1 MTRIEKYPRNESG
14 FSLTELLI
22 VICGAAVIAGIGIPV
37 LGTLRDGYGI
47 VMAAQQISTELQYA
61 RMKAVSSNEPLRVA
75 FDANSNTYHI
85 DTSAG
90 ATFAGPFNLPRG
102 ITWKTGVGDP
112 ITFPGDFVTFNPGGD
127 VPTTGNG
134 STGQVSII
142 NRAGLIIDIT
152 VSPAGQIQTSPT
164 HH

>member
-1 MTRIEKYPRNESG
+1 MERIEKQPRHVTG

-22 VICGAAVIAGIGIPV
+22 VICGAAIIAGIGIPV

-47 VMAAQQISTELQYA
+47 VMAAQQITTELQFA
-61 RMKAVSSNEPLRVA
+61 RMKSVSSNEPLRVT

-85 DTSAG
+85 DTSG
-90 ATFAGPFNLPRG
+90 GTTLAGPFNLPRG
-102 ITWKTGVGDP
+102 ITWNTSAGDP
-112 ITFPGDFVTFNPGGD
+112 ITFPGDFVTFNPGGE

-134 STGQVSII
+134 SAGQVSIT
-142 NRAGLIIDIT
+142 NRAGLIIDVT
-152 VSPAGQIQTSPT
+152 VSPAGQIQTSPS